1 MKRKGLG
8 NHKMNNKIFTRTMF
22 LKESPLFT
30 PVKIIAC
37 AKIIYSFE
45 THTISID
52 TSVIL
57 IESSLSF
64 PSVKHKIIT
73 ADGCHHYN
81 N

>member
-1 MKRKGLG
+1 
-8 NHKMNNKIFTRTMF
+8 MF

-81 N
+81 YSTLALLKITHVSFLLSFGL